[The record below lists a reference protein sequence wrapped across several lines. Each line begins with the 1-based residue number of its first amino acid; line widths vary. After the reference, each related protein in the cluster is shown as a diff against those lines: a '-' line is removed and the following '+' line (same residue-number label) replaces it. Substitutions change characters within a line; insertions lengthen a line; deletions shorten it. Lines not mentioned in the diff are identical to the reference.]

1 MLRSGRQH
9 GTAMTIL
16 QKPIVPMAL
25 IGAWHVELEADRE
38 ILSYVAD
45 RKHEMIEDNVARLLR
60 FDDSP
65 V

>member
-1 MLRSGRQH
+1 
-9 GTAMTIL
+9 MTIL